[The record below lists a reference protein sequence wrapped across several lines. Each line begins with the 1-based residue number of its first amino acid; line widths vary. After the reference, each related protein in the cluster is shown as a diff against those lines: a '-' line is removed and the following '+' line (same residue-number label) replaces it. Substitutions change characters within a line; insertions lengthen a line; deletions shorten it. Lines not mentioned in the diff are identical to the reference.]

1 MGNASLC
8 ELTELH
14 NANQRLAFGV
24 FYYIDLGMHKGSR
37 YTTEALKMLWEPL
50 SASDQQKKL
59 MGNKSSEKQWEGD
72 L

>member
-1 MGNASLC
+1 MGMLLLC
-8 ELTELH
+8 ELRELH
-14 NANQRLAFGV
+14 NANQHLAFRV

-37 YTTEALKMLWEPL
+37 YMTEALKMLWEPL

-59 MGNKSSEKQWEGD
+59 MGNKSSEKQWKGD